1 MRTNL
6 KEQKVLNNYIDLN
19 IEDIKYF
26 EESIQTNKTVED
38 RIPSVI
44 RKIFKLALHTL
55 IAKYSAG
62 YEIYDLNNEFPKVIE
77 YLVEGWDYEDHFL
90 SLDDYIS
97 LLWML
102 SIGTMLE
109 IEPSHFDKIVSVV
122 DKCQH
127 KDFLYDTLISS
138 QKENRTISDSEKYPN
153 EFGFLKKFFENKD
166 VAELKN
172 YLDKNWY
179 KRMKPTYWFDN
190 DKNKNDVFFG
200 YWSFES
206 AAFVKILG
214 LDDST
219 LKEQQYYPY
228 DFVHWKS

>member
-6 KEQKVLNNYIDLN
+6 KEQKILINYIDLN

-38 RIPSVI
+38 RIPSVK
-44 RKIFKLALHTL
+44 RKIFKLSLHTL

-62 YEIYDLNNEFPKVIE
+62 YEIQELNKEFPQVIE
-77 YLVEGWDYEDHFL
+77 YLVEGWDYEDDFL

-102 SIGTMLE
+102 SIGVMLE
-109 IEPSHFDKIVSVV
+109 IGSLDFDKIVHIV
-122 DKCQH
+122 DKCQY
-127 KDFLYDTLISS
+127 KDFIYDTIISS
-138 QKENRTISDSEKYPN
+138 RKENRKISEIEKFPN
-153 EFGFLKKFFENKD
+153 EFGFLKKLFENRD
-166 VAELKN
+166 ISELKN

-179 KRMKPTYWFDN
+179 KRMKPTYWYDN

-206 AAFVKILG
+206 AALVKILV
-214 LDDST
+214 LDNKP
-219 LKEQQYYPY
+219 LKDQQYYPY
-228 DFVHWKS
+228 DLVHWKD